1 MEAGA
6 LISTARRQAGI
17 TQTALAAR
25 MGTHQSVVARW
36 ETGKTQPTFQTVLS
50 AVAAAGLELEV
61 RIAGSSQIQTER
73 DDNSAQIVAEI
84 ERLRLEQARLR
95 WIRGR

>member
-1 MEAGA
+1 MEAGT
-6 LISTARRQAGI
+6 LISTARREAGI
-17 TQTALAAR
+17 TQTELAAR

-50 AVAAAGLELEV
+50 AVAAAGFDLDV
-61 RIAGSSQIQTER
+61 RIAGSRRIQAER
-73 DDNSAQIVAEI
+73 DDKSAGIVAEI